1 MTTGSVQKDQIIELT
16 ARGKRVYTIFVA
28 VNPLRVHKRTIN
40 QNTSR
45 RVQRDNFAQRMAREW
60 VGAGPG
66 DNGPKGGGG
75 VLNGRSMNMNASAV
89 CGAGGGRPP
98 NEEIGINGR
107 RSQVHLS

>member
-1 MTTGSVQKDQIIELT
+1 M
-16 ARGKRVYTIFVA
+16 
-28 VNPLRVHKRTIN
+28 NPLRVHKRTIN

-75 VLNGRSMNMNASAV
+75 RVEWAQYEYERKRSV
-89 CGAGGGRPP
+89 RR
-98 NEEIGINGR
+98 GR
-107 RSQVHLS
+107 RQTT